1 MAMDVAHARTME
13 TGSPPRPLQILHC
26 LRAPVGGLFRH
37 VLDLAVEQAARG
49 HHVGVI
55 ADSTVSDTLTDAKF
69 AAVAEQLTLGVLRT
83 PMSRN
88 PGLGDVRAAN
98 AVFRHARSLELDVM
112 HGHGAKG
119 GAYAR
124 MAARRLRSIG
134 QPVRVFYTPHG
145 GTLNFRPSS
154 VEGMVYHGMERAF
167 TPLTDG
173 LIFESAYAARVYRK
187 QVSKAELLTR
197 IVPNG
202 LRPEDFDPVAPDP
215 DSTDVLMIG
224 ELRRLKGVDVL
235 LRALALL
242 RAERPL
248 TATIVGAGPD
258 ATRFHDLAEALGI
271 ADSVR
276 FTGAMPARAGF
287 ALGRIMVVPSLAE
300 SFPYIVLEAA
310 AAGLPLIATSVGG
323 IPEITQGT
331 DTELVPAGD
340 VAALAAAL
348 RRYADEPAAAALRA
362 ERLRATVAERFTVET
377 MTDAVMGFYASV
389 PFACRCEA
397 HQPLPRPR
405 SPQVSAGQVAASMS
419 PGRCSSCGGS
429 AQGWAK
435 ATSASR
441 RVRAPWKYSSSK

>member
-1 MAMDVAHARTME
+1 MNVAPARKTE
-13 TGSPPRPLQILHC
+13 TGRAPRRLKIMHC

-49 HHVGVI
+49 HDVGVM

-69 AAVAEQLTLGVLRT
+69 AAVADHLSLGVLRT
-83 PMSRN
+83 PMSRH
-88 PGLGDVRAAN
+88 PGFGDVRAAN

-124 MAARRLRSIG
+124 MAARRLSSVG

-154 VEGMVYHGMERAF
+154 VEGMVFHGMERAF
-167 TPLTDG
+167 TSLTDG
-173 LIFESAYAARVYRK
+173 LIFESAFAARVYRE
-187 QVSKAELLTR
+187 QVSKAGLPAR

-202 LRPEDFDPVAPDP
+202 LHPEDFDPVLPGP

-224 ELRRLKGVDVL
+224 ELRTLKGVDVL

-242 RAERPL
+242 RENLPL
-248 TATIVGAGPD
+248 TATIVGEGPD
-258 ATRFHDLAEALGI
+258 AARFHDLTKDLGI

-287 ALGRIMVVPSLAE
+287 ALGKIMVVPSLAE

-331 DTELVPAGD
+331 DTELIPAGD
-340 VAALAAAL
+340 VVALATAL
-348 RRYADEPAAAALRA
+348 RRCVDEPAAATRRA
-362 ERLRATVAERFTVET
+362 ERLRTSVADRFTVET
-377 MTDAVMGFYASV
+377 MTDAVMDFYASV
-389 PFACRCEA
+389 PFACRCETP
-397 HQPLPRPR
+397 QSLPRPR
-405 SPQVSAGQVAASMS
+405 SPQPAAGQVAASTS
-419 PGRCSSCGGS
+419 PGRCRSCGGS
-429 AQGWAK
+429 ARGWAK
-435 ATSASR
+435 ATPASR
-441 RVRAPWKYSSSK
+441 PRVRAPWKYNSSK